1 MYYKP
6 TLLLLPLLYCTFL
19 LISCS
24 SITNSDNSSYQLQN
38 SYIIF
43 ADSSIAAKIL
53 TQPDYY
59 TNHLSQTD
67 LIIKTRNPEAKT
79 TSDYLLYAAQQVSN
93 WPTSAQSKV
102 LNAFDYI
109 TQSLLNRNIQ
119 LNLPDTIYLIHSTC
133 NEEGG
138 ELTRGYTRHNA
149 IVLNEVS
156 VANQTDVNT
165 LTTHELFHIFSRHN
179 PLEIDSIYHII
190 GFDRVDT
197 LSYPDSLSQSYLS
210 NPDAPIMQHA
220 FSTLINNK
228 PHIVTPVHYFTPTW
242 TFFTLQ
248 NDFRQNLM
256 TITVDTLSI
265 EPLLLDTTYSFY
277 EKESIPE
284 FFQRIGR
291 NTNYTAHPEEISA
304 EHFTLLLSG
313 SANPNQDLIDSLLT
327 ILQ

>member
-1 MYYKP
+1 MYFRTTLP
-6 TLLLLPLLYCTFL
+6 LLLLFYCTFV

-24 SITNSDNSSYQLQN
+24 SITDSDNSPYHLQN
-38 SYIIF
+38 SFIIF
-43 ADSSIAAKIL
+43 SDSTISASIL

-67 LIIKTRNPEAKT
+67 LIVKTRNPEAKI
-79 TSDYLLYAAQQVSN
+79 TSDYLLYAAKQVSD
-93 WPTSAQSKV
+93 WPVSAQSKV

-109 TQSLLNRNIQ
+109 AQSLLNKGIQ

-138 ELTRGYTRHNA
+138 ELTGGYTRHNA
-149 IVLNEVS
+149 IVLNEVP
-156 VANQTDVNT
+156 VENKTDVNT
-165 LTTHELFHIFSRHN
+165 LVTHELFHIFSRFN
-179 PLEIDSIYHII
+179 PTKIDSIYRII
-190 GFDRVDT
+190 GFNKVDT

-220 FSTLINNK
+220 FSTLIGSK
-228 PHIVTPVHYFTPTW
+228 SYTITPVHYFIPTW

-256 TITVDTLSI
+256 AITVDTLSL
-265 EPLLLDTTYSFY
+265 EPLLLDTIYLFH
-277 EKESIPE
+277 EKDSIPE
-284 FFQRIGR
+284 FYQLIGR

-313 SANPNQDLIDSLLT
+313 GINPNQNFIDSLLT